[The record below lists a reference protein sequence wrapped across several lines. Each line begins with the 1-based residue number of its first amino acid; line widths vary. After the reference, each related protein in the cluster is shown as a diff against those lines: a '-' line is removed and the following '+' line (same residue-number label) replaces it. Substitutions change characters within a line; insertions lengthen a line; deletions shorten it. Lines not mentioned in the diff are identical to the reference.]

1 MSKMSDRINQ
11 VVEASGLSKT
21 EFAQKINLSQSMI
34 SKLCSG
40 ASTPSDRTISDICR
54 EFGVDLIWLE
64 TGIGEMFREQSSDER
79 LAFRLGKIMAS
90 ADDDI
95 HKRFVAAIT
104 EATAEELIAVEQLA
118 ARLLKE

>member
-1 MSKMSDRINQ
+1 MKDRIKAIRKHFKLTQAQFGERIGVKGNT
-11 VVEASGLSKT
+11 VTTYESGDR
-21 EFAQKINLSQSMI
+21 
-34 SKLCSG
+34 
-40 ASTPSDRTISDICR
+40 TPSAAVADLICR

-90 ADDDI
+90 NDDDI

-104 EATAEELIAVEQLA
+104 EATAEELMAVEQLA